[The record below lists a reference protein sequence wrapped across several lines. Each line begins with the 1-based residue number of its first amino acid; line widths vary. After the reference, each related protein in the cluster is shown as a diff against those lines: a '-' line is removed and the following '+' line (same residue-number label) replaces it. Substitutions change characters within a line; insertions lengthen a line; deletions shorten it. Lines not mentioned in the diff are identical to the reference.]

1 MLEFSLKENFLTF
14 LKIFLFA
21 TKITNLKCDKT
32 YFNMAV
38 NMSPEKALAF
48 FLQKIGGKRRE
59 SEIFS
64 LFQRIKGI

>member
-1 MLEFSLKENFLTF
+1 
-14 LKIFLFA
+14 
-21 TKITNLKCDKT
+21 
-32 YFNMAV
+32 MAV

-48 FLQKIGGKRRE
+48 FLQKTGGKSRE